1 MILGLLLA
9 CGDKDPASDDTSDP
23 VDTAEDWGA
32 PDGGVIELTTQ
43 DGVTLVADYYPS
55 DTAGG
60 SAVVLLHMI
69 PPNWD
74 RTSWPQ
80 DFIGQLSDQGWSVL
94 VPDRRGAGDSGG
106 IASEAY
112 SGDQGKYDAAA
123 CVERLVT
130 DGYGDIALLGASNG
144 TTTAL
149 DYALWSRGSETQLPT
164 PVALGFMTGGS
175 YTENQ
180 NSMSDLGSLP
190 AIFTYSTDESA
201 WSVTQQGLGHDTW
214 EFHEYVGG
222 SHGTQMFNSKP
233 EVKGDLVAFLEQHL

>member
-9 CGDKDPASDDTSDP
+9 CSDKDPASDDTSEP

-55 DTAGG
+55 DAEGG

-106 IASEAY
+106 TANEAY

-123 CVERLVT
+123 CVERLVI
-130 DGYGDIALLGASNG
+130 DGYGDIAILGASNG

-149 DYALWSRGSETQLPT
+149 DYTLWSQSADVDLPT

-180 NSMSDLGSLP
+180 NSMSDLGILP
-190 AIFTYSTDESA
+190 AIFTYSTEESA
-201 WSVTQQGLGHDTW
+201 WSVTQQTLGHDEW
-214 EFHEYVGG
+214 EFNEYAGG

-233 EVKGDLVAFLEQHL
+233 EVKDDLVAFLSQHL